1 MKKALYIGLFCVG
14 LFAKEVDLSAE
25 LSAWKSLSYRA
36 ATKDSNG
43 TLSATLELNKASYV
57 GLINTP
63 KIQYVSRPTNE
74 GGSVSY
80 GGMFQV
86 EIKQKG
92 IYRVSLGNASWIELV
107 KDGKLATSV
116 AHQRGPQDSGIRK
129 IVDYALE
136 AGVYTLQLSASG
148 DSATALLITKIK

>member
-92 IYRVSLGNASWIELV
+92 IYRVSLGNAGNICSTPKRTSRLWNTQNRRLRPR
-107 KDGKLATSV
+107 GRSLYFAT
-116 AHQRGPQDSGIRK
+116 
-129 IVDYALE
+129 
-136 AGVYTLQLSASG
+136 
-148 DSATALLITKIK
+148 